1 MISKLNSLTGIAG
14 AVLVAVALTAH
25 PAAAQTV
32 SERVKVAFTYH
43 PEDPAEKIY
52 SHLQSAARDAC
63 TVHGSR
69 SLRLDLYERACTR
82 ELLDRAVAG
91 IGRPDLAQLND
102 ANLATY
108 VANDAANTSTPLART
123 TR

>member
-14 AVLVAVALTAH
+14 ALLVATVLGAH
-25 PAAAQTV
+25 PSAAQTV
-32 SERVKVAFTYH
+32 SETVKVAFAYH

-52 SHLQSAARDAC
+52 SHLQSVARDAC

-69 SLRLDLYERACTR
+69 SLRLDMYERACTR

-91 IGRPDLAQLND
+91 IGRADLAQLND
-102 ANLATY
+102 ASLAAYADIAPAKTP
-108 VANDAANTSTPLART
+108 APLAISAR
-123 TR
+123 

>member
-32 SERVKVAFTYH
+32 SETVKIAFTYH
-43 PEDPAEKIY
+43 PEDSAEKIY
-52 SHLQSAARDAC
+52 SHLQSAAREAC

-69 SLRLDLYERACTR
+69 SLRLDLYARACTR
-82 ELLDRAVAG
+82 DLLDRAVSG
-91 IGRPDLAQLND
+91 IGRADLAQLND

-108 VANDAANTSTPLART
+108 AANAAARTSAPLAPT

>member
-1 MISKLNSLTGIAG
+1 MISRLNSLTGLAG

-32 SERVKVAFTYH
+32 SETVKIAFTYH
-43 PEDPAEKIY
+43 PEDSAEKIY
-52 SHLQSAARDAC
+52 SHLQSTAREAC

-82 ELLDRAVAG
+82 ELLDRAVSG
-91 IGRPDLAQLND
+91 IGRADLAQLND
-102 ANLATY
+102 ANRATY
-108 VANDAANTSTPLART
+108 AANDAAKASAPPTRT